1 MFDRDS
7 LSVASSKSK
16 LCTSSGIMTGPKA
29 GTAAGLPALPVAPKP
44 KALGR
49 FAKCPEGEKN
59 LCGDWEEVSV
69 YFLRTQKTSG
79 TCQGA
84 PEASGYT
91 LNPLPGD
98 AGSQQRNADC
108 IGHTSTAELRSEAPT
123 QAGPQIISRREML
136 RHD

>member
-7 LSVASSKSK
+7 LCVASSRSR

-69 YFLRTQKTSG
+69 YFLGLRRLREP
-79 TCQGA
+79 A
-84 PEASGYT
+84 
-91 LNPLPGD
+91 
-98 AGSQQRNADC
+98 R
-108 IGHTSTAELRSEAPT
+108 ELLKPMDTR
-123 QAGPQIISRREML
+123 
-136 RHD
+136 